1 MQRPARQRGRLI
13 RDGSRWARR
22 IGSDHADVAPQ
33 RSNTVLDVVAAPA
46 RLRERST
53 DRIAHSPV
61 FVSYALRE
69 VSASQ
74 VVAHRDDRVGPT
86 QDLVG
91 HRSRELV
98 VGIETQLL
106 DHGSDVRIE
115 LGPQSGSVP
124 DELTKTRLSD
134 KSAVTAAAI

>member
-1 MQRPARQRGRLI
+1 MS
-13 RDGSRWARR
+13 SR
-22 IGSDHADVAPQ
+22 H
-33 RSNTVLDVVAAPA
+33 PA

-61 FVSYALRE
+61 LVSYALRE

-74 VVAHRDDRVGPT
+74 VVAHRDDHVGPT

-91 HRSRELV
+91 HRSRELL

-115 LGPQSGSVP
+115 LGPQQSVP
-124 DELTKTRLSD
+124 DELTETRLSD